1 MFRLPVTQRHSPVA
15 QIESIDS
22 YVRSV
27 LAALDKADTV
37 VLQALS
43 DLSLQLQTFANQSLE
58 SRVITY
64 LAGISRVLEV
74 IVTSRSLPTT
84 FMVAEAGSDRDLLE
98 ATFPESGSEN
108 TDLCIVDCTSL
119 KNCATAA
126 YELQESLQFRRL
138 VFWGEG
144 GTRLQ
149 LAILRAAAPV
159 HKEVELSV
167 RGTPIRVSFRC
178 LTFVPQETREA
189 ATYRLTLVAS
199 LFRGEKYLPSFI
211 ENLALSGRFPET
223 CLMIFDAGAS
233 ENDLR
238 VLAPYLS
245 KYRNIK
251 YFALAR
257 DPGLYDIWNLGVH
270 LSSSDYIG
278 NANLDDRRHPL
289 ALEAILSE
297 LESNKDV
304 MLASTHVVPMTDF
317 DTEYD
322 TYASAAPHVYFSW
335 MKGSY
340 AISDMFRTTDAG
352 NVESQCIPH
361 CMPIWRR
368 ELHEHCGY
376 FCEARYKSAA
386 DYELW
391 LRGMASGLKFSLVD
405 VPASYYYINPNSYM
419 RVDTTHEN
427 VGEAMHS
434 QYMRKKSP
442 QFPPYIPDFEHLR
455 SLIRFRVN

>member
-1 MFRLPVTQRHSPVA
+1 MFRLPVTQSHSPVA
-15 QIESIDS
+15 QIESIDGHIRRLLT
-22 YVRSV
+22 V
-27 LAALDKADTV
+27 LDKADTV

-58 SRVITY
+58 SRIIEY
-64 LAGISRVLEV
+64 LAGIPRVLEV
-74 IVTSRSLPTT
+74 IVKSRCLPTA
-84 FMVAEAGSDRDLLE
+84 FMVADAGSDRHLRE
-98 ATFPESGSEN
+98 ASSMEDNSEYA
-108 TDLCIVDCTSL
+108 DLCIVNCTSL

-126 YELQESLQFRRL
+126 YELGKSLPIRRL
-138 VFWGEG
+138 LFWGEG
-144 GTRLQ
+144 GSRLQ
-149 LAILRAAAPV
+149 LAILCAAAPV
-159 HKEVELSV
+159 HQEIGLSV
-167 RGTPIRVSFRC
+167 NGTPIRISLRC
-178 LTFVPQETREA
+178 LPLAPQHVREVES
-189 ATYRLTLVAS
+189 YRLTLVAS

-223 CLMIFDAGAS
+223 CLMIFDAGANES
-233 ENDLR
+233 DLG
-238 VLAPYLS
+238 VLGPYLS

-251 YFALAR
+251 YFALTR

-270 LSSSDYIG
+270 LSASDYIG

-289 ALEAILSE
+289 ELEAVLSE

-317 DTEYD
+317 EAEYD
-322 TYASAAPHVYFSW
+322 TYVPAAPHVYFSW
-335 MKGSY
+335 LKGSY

-352 NVESQCIPH
+352 NVESHCIPH

-376 FCEARYKSAA
+376 FCEERYKSAA

-405 VPASYYYINPNSYM
+405 VPASYYYVNPNSYM
-419 RVDTTHEN
+419 RVDATHES
-427 VGEAMHS
+427 VGEEMHA
-434 QYMRKKSP
+434 QYMQRKSRR
-442 QFPPYIPDFEHLR
+442 FPPYMPDFEHLR